1 MQYSMGEIANYD
13 YRIFKKG
20 AEENTQYFTMHN
32 THGRQ
37 AAFFATGT
45 YAYKGRYS
53 LNGTIRYEGSNRL
66 GKSRSARWLP
76 TWNVSGRWNIS
87 DEKWMRP
94 LQPYLS
100 HAALKASYSLTAE
113 SGPSWVTNSNVVI
126 AATNRWRPS
135 AFDKETILY
144 IDDLA
149 NPDLTFEKKHELNL
163 GVELGFFDNRV
174 NFLGDVYWRNNHDL
188 IIKPYVIVEKAGLK
202 IGVIGV
208 LCDLKSMVAG
218 DIAERVPE
226 FPMLETVQKYADL
239 LKVDE
244 GCDLVIAL
252 THIGYT
258 EHTPGDITDPI
269 LCAKTR
275 NLDLIVGGHSH
286 TFLEEMV
293 YLPNVDG
300 VPTPIV
306 QDGCYGVFWGRI
318 DYSL

>member
-1 MQYSMGEIANYD
+1 MDKTARILFICLSVALAAGVGYFWQTRNAEPQTHLVILHTNDTHSHFEPVRDEEYPGMGGIIERAAYLDSVRVAEGPENVLLLHAGDFSQGTTYFSELGGNLEVQALNVMKYDVVTLGNHEFDNGLEDLGRRLSSLEMPVVVCNYD
-13 YRIFKKG
+13 FSPFE
-20 AEENTQYFTMHN
+20 A
-32 THGRQ
+32 
-37 AAFFATGT
+37 
-45 YAYKGRYS
+45 
-53 LNGTIRYEGSNRL
+53 
-66 GKSRSARWLP
+66 GK
-76 TWNVSGRWNIS
+76 
-87 DEKWMRP
+87 
-94 LQPYLS
+94 Y
-100 HAALKASYSLTAE
+100 
-113 SGPSWVTNSNVVI
+113 
-126 AATNRWRPS
+126 
-135 AFDKETILY
+135 
-144 IDDLA
+144 
-149 NPDLTFEKKHELNL
+149 
-163 GVELGFFDNRV
+163 
-174 NFLGDVYWRNNHDL
+174 
-188 IIKPYVIVEKAGLK
+188 IKPYVIVEKAGLK

-226 FPMLETVQKYADL
+226 FPMVETVQKYADL

-252 THIGYT
+252 THIGYE

-269 LCAKTR
+269 LCSKTR

-306 QDGCYGVFWGRI
+306 QDGCYGIFWGRI

>member
-1 MQYSMGEIANYD
+1 MDKTARILFICLSVALAAGVGYFWQTRKAEPDTHLVILHTNDTHSHFEPVRDDEYPGMGGVIERAAYLDSVRVAEGPENVLLLHAGDFSQGTTYFSELGGNLEVQALNVMKYDVVTLGNHEFDNGLEDLGRRLSSLEMPVVVCNYD
-13 YRIFKKG
+13 FSPFE
-20 AEENTQYFTMHN
+20 A
-32 THGRQ
+32 
-37 AAFFATGT
+37 
-45 YAYKGRYS
+45 
-53 LNGTIRYEGSNRL
+53 
-66 GKSRSARWLP
+66 GK
-76 TWNVSGRWNIS
+76 
-87 DEKWMRP
+87 
-94 LQPYLS
+94 Y
-100 HAALKASYSLTAE
+100 
-113 SGPSWVTNSNVVI
+113 
-126 AATNRWRPS
+126 
-135 AFDKETILY
+135 
-144 IDDLA
+144 
-149 NPDLTFEKKHELNL
+149 
-163 GVELGFFDNRV
+163 
-174 NFLGDVYWRNNHDL
+174 
-188 IIKPYVIVEKAGLK
+188 IKPYVIVEKTGLK

-226 FPMLETVQKYADL
+226 FPMVETVQKYADL

-252 THIGYT
+252 THIGYE

-269 LCAKTR
+269 LCSKTR

-306 QDGCYGVFWGRI
+306 QDGCYGIFWGRI